1 MEAFCTGQPCGR
13 KTCTKPHMDMYA
25 SKVKCWGNVFTGITC
40 ALVLAACTNRLS
52 TTDSPEDLL
61 HSGDKLAHAQYLEA
75 NKSMVELH
83 NRGAVYDDD
92 ASRKLIDRVLKRLF
106 PGEHNNPV
114 RVTLARLPGENAYAL
129 PSGDIV
135 LHQSMLAALSSEAQL
150 AFVLAHESAHVFL
163 NHAWLSANHRSK
175 RRAAA
180 HLTDLLLLGNSR
192 SYGYFASS
200 VEAYSRQQEYDADDY
215 AARILTQAGYD
226 LDDAAGF
233 FEVLQRYPMVYE
245 ADASQ
250 RTHPGI
256 SDRRQRLEQLTQLLV
271 TDTPVLAAAVGDET
285 LQQAQQFNSHR
296 SRVLDRSIRDK
307 IGEHDLP
314 GALLQIDELESLNGE
329 TASTDCLRG
338 ELYTA
343 IASDVEEAGKAIRE
357 IFPPHQ
363 SAEEPGVEHQR
374 TVTQGSASVF
384 FLKQAQSIYENR
396 LLHDE
401 QTACAEHGLLQVK
414 TRLERPEDAAL
425 LRQQALPGLHAQQT
439 GSR

>member
-1 MEAFCTGQPCGR
+1 
-13 KTCTKPHMDMYA
+13 MDRYA
-25 SKVKCWGNVFTGITC
+25 SKLKCWRYIFAVIAGL
-40 ALVLAACTNRLS
+40 LVLAGCTTTSS
-52 TTDSPEDLL
+52 TSDSSEDLL
-61 HSGDKLAHAQYLEA
+61 HSGDKLAHAQYIEA
-75 NKSMVELH
+75 NNSMVELH

-92 ASRKLIDRVLKRLF
+92 ASRQLIDRVLTRLF
-106 PGEHNNPV
+106 PGKNNNPV

-129 PSGDIV
+129 PTGDIV

-163 NHAWLSANHRSK
+163 NHSWLSANHRSK

-215 AARILTQAGYD
+215 AARILAQAGYD
-226 LDDAAGF
+226 LDDASGF

-245 ADASQ
+245 AEASQ

-256 SDRRQRLEQLTQLLV
+256 SDRRQRLEQLTQRLT
-271 TDTPVLAAAVGDET
+271 TDTPVLAAAVGNET
-285 LQQAQQFNSHR
+285 LQQARLFNSHR
-296 SRVLDRSIRDK
+296 SSVLNRSIRDK

-338 ELYTA
+338 ELYVA

-357 IFPPHQ
+357 IFPSRQ
-363 SAEEPGVEHQR
+363 STTEPAQQGAARGVAG
-374 TVTQGSASVF
+374 QGSASVF
-384 FLKQAQSIYENR
+384 FLRQAQSIYESR
-396 LLHDE
+396 LLKDE
-401 QTACAEHGLLQVK
+401 HAPCAEQGLLQVK
-414 TRLERPEDAAL
+414 THLQKPESARA
-425 LRQQALPGLHAQQT
+425 LRQQTLSGLHAQQP
-439 GSR
+439 GSH